1 MNYICSKQEKID
13 KLWGRF
19 IKHLLELEAAGI
31 KVEYVRKGG
40 SDPEWEKIQAC
51 IQGKY
56 NELGA
61 DGLGI

>member
-31 KVEYVRKGG
+31 KAERR
-40 SDPEWEKIQAC
+40 SNPER
-51 IQGKY
+51 
-56 NELGA
+56 
-61 DGLGI
+61 